1 MDKGGL
7 SMSKKLPIIY
17 GAFMLTA
24 VNLLLRFFGTA
35 FQVYLSA
42 TIGPAGVGLLHLI
55 LSVSGLA
62 MTAGIAGIRTTTMYL
77 AAEELGR
84 KQYKNIRWIL
94 SGCFTYCIIS
104 SSVICIALYFTAP
117 YIAQHWIG
125 NMDALPS
132 LRVFAAFMPISCLC
146 GVLSAYF
153 IAANKIGTLAAV
165 EVAEQLVSIGSTVL
179 ILLMVPLNDTAGAC
193 QAVILGNCTGS
204 VLALTCLLMFY
215 RRDVTTPI
223 NKIPITKRICSTAVP
238 LALAD
243 DLKAGISSLEHLMVP
258 KRLALYPLVSNPLAT
273 FGMVAGMVFPVMM
286 FPAAIL
292 YSLVDL
298 LIPELAR
305 CVAVDSRERIQ
316 YLIHRNLRV
325 TLIYGL
331 ICGGGLFLLSDFLCQ
346 WLYHSADVARLLQ
359 MFSCLVP
366 MLYCDII
373 VDGMTKG
380 MGQQNACVRYNIISN
395 IIDVVMLFF
404 LLPRFGIA
412 GYFVSFLISHV
423 LNFVL
428 SIRHLLSIGQIKVN
442 LYYPCFAL
450 IACLIATFGANTFT
464 GAFRKIL
471 AFSGLFFCLCYFFGV
486 ITAVDLQ
493 WLYNLLKKKESL
505 PSN

>member
-1 MDKGGL
+1 
-7 SMSKKLPIIY
+7 MSRKLPIVY

-62 MTAGIAGIRTTTMYL
+62 MTAGIAGIRTTAMYL

-84 KQYKNIRWIL
+84 KQHENIRWTL
-94 SGCFTYCIIS
+94 SGCFIYCIAS
-104 SSVICIALYFTAP
+104 SSAICIALYVTAP

-132 LRVFAAFMPISCLC
+132 LRTFAAFMPISCLC

-153 IAANKIGTLAAV
+153 IAANKIGTLAVV
-165 EVAEQLVSIGSTVL
+165 EVAEQFVSIGVTVM
-179 ILLMVPLNDTAGAC
+179 ILLTIPLGDTAGAC
-193 QAVILGNCTGS
+193 QAVILGNCSGS
-204 VLALTCLLMFY
+204 VLSLLCLLILF
-215 RRDVTTPI
+215 RRNTSSQI
-223 NKIPITKRICSTAVP
+223 NRFPVFRRICSTAAP
-238 LALAD
+238 LAVAD

-258 KRLALYPLVSNPLAT
+258 RRLALYPLVSDPLAT
-273 FGMVAGMVFPVMM
+273 FGMIAGMVFPVMM

-305 CVAVDSRERIQ
+305 CAAVGSRERIQ
-316 YLIHRNLRV
+316 YLMRRNLRV

-331 ICGGGLFLLSDFLCQ
+331 ICGSGLYLLSDFLCQ
-346 WLYHSADVARLLQ
+346 WLYPGLDVAKYLR
-359 MFSCLVP
+359 MFSFLVP

-373 VDGMTKG
+373 TDGMTKG
-380 MGQQNACVRYNIISN
+380 LGQQRSCVRYNIISN
-395 IIDVVMLFF
+395 TTDVIMLFF
-404 LLPRFGIA
+404 LLPRLGIT
-412 GYFVSFLISHV
+412 GYFISFLISHV

-428 SIRHLLSIGQIKVN
+428 SIRRLLRIGKITVN
-442 LYYPCFAL
+442 LYYPCFAI
-450 IACLIATFGANTFT
+450 IACLIAAFGANTFT
-464 GAFRKIL
+464 GVIRRIL
-471 AFSGLFFCLCYFFGV
+471 SFSGLFFCLCYFFGV
-486 ITAVDLQ
+486 ITAVDLH
-493 WLYNLLKKKESL
+493 WLCNLLKNKESL

>member
-7 SMSKKLPIIY
+7 SMSKKLPIVY

-24 VNLLLRFFGTA
+24 VNLMLRFFGTA

-77 AAEELGR
+77 AAEQLGR
-84 KQYKNIRWIL
+84 KQHENIRWTL
-94 SGCFTYCIIS
+94 FGCLLYCILCS
-104 SSVICIALYFTAP
+104 SAASVILYVAAP
-117 YIAQHWIG
+117 YISQHWIG

-132 LRVFAAFMPISCLC
+132 LRIFAAFMPINALC
-146 GVLSAYF
+146 GVISAYF
-153 IAANKIGTLAAV
+153 IAANKIGTLTIV
-165 EVAEQLVSIGSTVL
+165 EVAEQFTSIGITVL
-179 ILLMVPLNDTAGAC
+179 ILLTVPLNDTAGAC
-193 QAVILGNCTGS
+193 QAVILGNCSGS
-204 VLALTCLLMFY
+204 VLALLCLLILF
-215 RRDVTTPI
+215 RKNTSAQISR
-223 NKIPITKRICSTAVP
+223 IPIFKRICSTAAP

-258 KRLALYPLVSNPLAT
+258 QRLALYPLVSDPLAA
-273 FGMVAGMVFPVMM
+273 FGIIAGMVFPVMM

-305 CVAVDSRERIQ
+305 CAAVGSRDRIQ
-316 YLIHRNLRV
+316 YLMHRNLRV

-331 ICGGGLFLLSDFLCQ
+331 VCGGGLYLLSDFLCQ
-346 WLYHSADVARLLQ
+346 WLYPGVEVARYLR
-359 MFSCLVP
+359 MFSFLVP

-380 MGQQNACVRYNIISN
+380 MGQQRSCVRYNIISN
-395 IIDVVMLFF
+395 IADVIMLFF
-404 LLPRFGIA
+404 LLPRLGIT
-412 GYFVSFLISHV
+412 GYFISFLISHV
-423 LNFVL
+423 LNFAL
-428 SIRHLLSIGQIKVN
+428 SIRRLLHIGEIKVN
-442 LYYPCFAL
+442 FYYPCFAL
-450 IACLIATFGANTFT
+450 LACFIAAFGANTFT
-464 GAFRKIL
+464 GPIRRIL
-471 AFSGLFFCLCYFFGV
+471 AFSGLFFCLCYYFGV
-486 ITAVDLQ
+486 ITAVDLR
-493 WLYNLLKKKESL
+493 WFYNLLRQKESL